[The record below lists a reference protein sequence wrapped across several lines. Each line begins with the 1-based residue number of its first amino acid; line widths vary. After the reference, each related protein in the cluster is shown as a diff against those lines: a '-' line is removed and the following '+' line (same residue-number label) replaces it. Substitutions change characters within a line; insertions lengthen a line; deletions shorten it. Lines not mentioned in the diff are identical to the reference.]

1 VALGLLGLVV
11 GAGAAAYLLWW
22 APGPGDARDFVPADT
37 RTALVVPDIRAL
49 HDGLRACLAGVEG
62 ATGLLDLASAELGID
77 VSSPEALEAQGIAP
91 EGSLVLY
98 GRGSAWVL
106 NLSVTSLP
114 RFGDLVAQRT
124 TQGLGAQSV
133 YGPHSPRGMEGAV
146 RLPAGLGLAW
156 GAPHHRGVATVLL
169 VPQSDGLDAAW
180 LELAAAPSG
189 PVAGAP
195 QTGMVWGV
203 LDAVPSFPVSLGPMA
218 LVLSS
223 YLSPLSR
230 WTGSLDAD
238 GRGLRLAVDVAW
250 QGKGAPP
257 LSFFH
262 AQPQG
267 KALRTY
273 LPRST
278 TALVSMSWR
287 PQSLANLPR
296 WMRAAVLPTRL
307 PGLAGA
313 VLPPTKELLEL
324 VHGDMALALFG
335 LSRTHTVDLA
345 RLPTSLTEIVTR
357 ALGVGL
363 LIRAADGQRVA
374 AALAGVAEGLAERGW
389 TVTAIREGP
398 WTGFDLQTSRPPQ
411 RWALVARD
419 DVVALVSA
427 DELAALTEVAK
438 GEAAAHK
445 PPGGT
450 SAEHPTIGVH
460 VSFGRVARELATRG
474 VPPYFLTMLSGVEAA
489 GLQVRLHEKG
499 VHLSLEVGL

>member
-1 VALGLLGLVV
+1 MALVGLLL

-22 APGPGDARDFVPADT
+22 APGPGDARDHVPADT
-37 RTALVVPDIRAL
+37 RTAVVVPDLEAL
-49 HDGLRACLAGVEG
+49 HGGLSACLASVEG
-62 ATGLLDLASAELGID
+62 ATGLLDLAGTEIGID
-77 VSSPEALEAQGIAP
+77 LSNPDALDSQGIAP
-91 EGSLVLY
+91 DGSVVLY
-98 GRGSAWVL
+98 RRGKAWAL
-106 NLSVTSLP
+106 NVSVTSLP
-114 RFGDLVAQRT
+114 RFGERVAERT
-124 TQGLGAQSV
+124 TQGLGAESV
-133 YGPHSPRGMEGAV
+133 YGSAAPRGMDGAV
-146 RLPAGLGLAW
+146 RWPSGLGHAW
-156 GAPHHRGVATVLL
+156 GSHRHPGVATVLM
-169 VPQSDGLDAAW
+169 VPVSDDLDAAW
-180 LELAAAPSG
+180 LDLSAAPRG
-189 PVAGAP
+189 PIAGAP
-195 QTGMVWGV
+195 ATGLAWAV
-203 LDAVPSFPVSLGPMA
+203 LDATPAFPLSLGPMA

-238 GRGLRLAVDVAW
+238 AQGLRLAVDGAW

-262 AQPQG
+262 TQAQG

-278 TALVSMSWR
+278 TALLGFSWR

-296 WMRAAVLPTRL
+296 WMRATALPTRL

-335 LSRTHTVDLA
+335 LSRTHAVDLA

-357 ALGVGL
+357 TLGVGFL
-363 LIRAADGQRVA
+363 VRAADGRRVA
-374 AALAGVAEGLAERGW
+374 AALAGVAEGLAARGW
-389 TVTAIREGP
+389 TITPIGEGP
-398 WTGFDLQTSRPPQ
+398 WTGFELHTARPPQ

-427 DELAALTEVAK
+427 DELPALAEVAK
-438 GEAAAHK
+438 GEAVAHL
-445 PPGGT
+445 PPGGAT
-450 SAEHPTIGVH
+450 AEHPTIGVH
-460 VSFGRVARELATRG
+460 VSLGRVARELATRG

-489 GLQVRLHEKG
+489 GLQARLHEEG